1 MNFTKVAILIDGG
14 FFLQR
19 FKNLHKKSP
28 RIEDMKPFLDHVM
41 EEVQATTPKST
52 TDVLFRA
59 FYYDCR
65 PFGDAKTK
73 PDGTVI
79 DFSRQP
85 QFRAATAF
93 QNDLRKFPQMALRL
107 GDLSFDGW
115 KIKNEAELIPDFK
128 QKSVDIKIGLDIAW
142 MSSKRTID
150 KLVLVAGDSDFVA
163 PMKFA
168 RKEGILV
175 YLHPMGQSQIKMV
188 LKEHADFVINKTKV
202 ALQADQT

>member
-1 MNFTKVAILIDGG
+1 MNRVKAISPKGIDDI
-14 FFLQR
+14 LLR
-19 FKNLHKKSP
+19 S
-28 RIEDMKPFLDHVM
+28 
-41 EEVQATTPKST
+41 
-52 TDVLFRA
+52 

-65 PFGDAKTK
+65 PFGIPK
-73 PDGTVI
+73 PKPNGVMV
-79 DFSRQP
+79 DFSNSP
-85 QFRAATAF
+85 QFKAASAF

-115 KIKNEAELIPDFK
+115 KIDPRNPSNLIPDFK

-150 KLVLVAGDSDFVA
+150 KLVLVAGDSDFMS

-175 YLHPMGQSQIKMV
+175 YLCPMDQKHIKIG
-188 LKEHADFVINKTKV
+188 LKEHADFII
-202 ALQADQT
+202 